1 MLFADIS
8 LSTLALIR
16 YPSTGP
22 SLKPLSTDWTCK
34 LAAVEPAPE
43 RLSRADQAIKESQ
56 RASDRP
62 HLPRFVP
69 PAGTVPRE
77 VWLESESL
85 ARDIVRPAQSKD
97 RRCRPGDAS

>member
-1 MLFADIS
+1 IVRRFHS
-8 LSTLALIR
+8 FSTLALIR
-16 YPSTGP
+16 YSLTGP
-22 SLKPLSTDWTCK
+22 SLKPLSTDSPCK

-56 RASDRP
+56 RASDKP

-85 ARDIVRPAQSKD
+85 ALDIVRRAQSKD
-97 RRCRPGDAS
+97 RQCRPGDAS

>member
-16 YPSTGP
+16 YPSTSP
-22 SLKPLSTDWTCK
+22 SLNPSTDWPAK
-34 LAAVEPAPE
+34 LAAVEPVPE
-43 RLSRADQAIKESQ
+43 RLSKADQAIKESE
-56 RASDRP
+56 RASDKP
-62 HLPRFVP
+62 HLPRFLP

-85 ARDIVRPAQSKD
+85 ALDIVRPARNKD
-97 RRCRPGDAS
+97 R